1 MIKWLNGLDL
11 FDEDDDG
18 STTDTRRQM
27 GDPFHVR
34 PSTVIY
40 GGTADDPDA
49 VIFASTN
56 DGMMHAVDAETG
68 SGTVGLRPRRN
79 AGAVL

>member
-40 GGTADDPDA
+40 GGDVDNPDA
-49 VIFASTN
+49 VIFVSTN
-56 DGMMHAVDAETG
+56 DGMMHAIDANTGAELWAYVPEETLE
-68 SGTVGLRPRRN
+68 SIL
-79 AGAVL
+79 